1 MGLEIPDLDDRTFEE
16 LVTDARKR
24 IPVHAEEWTD
34 HNHHDPGVTIL
45 ELFAWIAESDIYE
58 IDQVTDAH
66 VEKYLKLLGVRPA
79 RPTPASAWLSVSPPV
94 DKPTK
99 RIPAGERLT
108 VEDVAGDVHTFET
121 DRPVQTTRATIS
133 TVVSNHRRGRTDNAN
148 ANATDGMYFLAF
160 GERAGRG
167 SAMYVGFDGDPFGA
181 ADVLDLRVD
190 FHEVN
195 LPDPATHGEE
205 DGAEAVEFDPSVR
218 VAWQYCT
225 DYEEWYRER
234 SWEDLTVLRDET
246 NQLYGGGTVR
256 LEQPSDWSTEAA
268 AILDQRRP
276 RRWIRCA
283 VEEPG
288 FEVPPQLD
296 SVRTNAVPARH
307 RTRETGDVLEHADG
321 GVETTALPDQT
332 FTFEHAPVL
341 DASITVGG
349 EPWTAVS
356 DFDASGS
363 VDRHYVLDSERG
375 TLHFGDEIRGKIPA
389 PDQQVV
395 AEWYVHGG
403 GSAGN
408 VSGGA
413 TWHFEADEFAD
424 IDVAAPAGATGG
436 RDAETLDEAL
446 LRHARDRETPY
457 RAATAEDFEYVAT
470 HTPGLRFGRAAAI
483 VEREAHDGH
492 CADPKSV
499 RVVTVPFSTR
509 ERAIPS
515 EGFLDAVQCHLQRHR
530 LLTDRVSAEPP
541 VYVGVGVTA
550 EVELDP
556 GRSAAERAAAVEDA
570 LHSFIDPLEGFDGD
584 GWPFGR
590 PLYRSEL
597 YETIERVDGVD
608 CVYDLSITA
617 DGNVDIDADGNVQIP
632 DTALLYSMGHTVE
645 IRRDRKDCG
654 RRS

>member
-1 MGLEIPDLDDRTFEE
+1 MSLEIPELDDRTFEE
-16 LVTDARKR
+16 LVMDARKR
-24 IPVHAEEWTD
+24 IPVHAEAWTD

-58 IDQVTDAH
+58 LDQVTDAH

-79 RPTPASAWLSVSPPV
+79 RPTSASAWLSLSPP
-94 DKPTK
+94 DGEPAT
-99 RIPAGERLT
+99 RIPAGERLA
-108 VEDVAGDVHTFET
+108 VEDVTGEVYTFET
-121 DRPVQTTRATIS
+121 ERSVQTTRARIS
-133 TVVSNHRRGRTDNAN
+133 AVVSNHRRGRTDNSTAN
-148 ANATDGMYFLAF
+148 ETDGMYFLAF
-160 GERAGRG
+160 GERAARR
-167 SAMYVGFDGDPFGA
+167 SAMYIGFDGDPFGA

-190 FHEVN
+190 FHEAN

-205 DGAEAVEFDPSVR
+205 DGASAVEFDPSVR

-234 SWEDLTVLRDET
+234 SWKDLTVLCDET

-256 LEQPSDWSTEAA
+256 LERPSDWSTEEA

-276 RRWIRCA
+276 RQWIRCT
-283 VEEPG
+283 VEKPG
-288 FEVPPQLD
+288 FEIPPQLD
-296 SVRTNAVPARH
+296 SIRTNAVPVRH
-307 RTRETGDVLEHADG
+307 RTGETGAVLEHVDG
-321 GVETTALPDQT
+321 GSETTALPDQT
-332 FTFEHAPVL
+332 FAFEHAPVL
-341 DASITVGG
+341 DASITVDG
-349 EPWTAVS
+349 EPWTAVT

-363 VDRHYVLDSERG
+363 ADRHYVLDSEHG
-375 TLHFGDEIRGKIPA
+375 MVHFGDETRGKIPD
-389 PDQQVV
+389 PGQQVV
-395 AEWYVHGG
+395 AGWYVHGG

-408 VSGGA
+408 VSA
-413 TWHFEADEFAD
+413 DAAWHFEADEFAD
-424 IDVAAPAGATGG
+424 IDVAAPSGATGG
-436 RDAETLDEAL
+436 CDAETLEAAL
-446 LRHARDRETPY
+446 SGHARDRETPY
-457 RAATAEDFEYVAT
+457 RAVTAEDFEYVAT

-483 VEREAHDGH
+483 VERETHDGD
-492 CADPKSV
+492 CADSKSV

-530 LLTDRVSAEPP
+530 LLTDRVAAEPP
-541 VYVGVGVTA
+541 LYVGVEVIA

-570 LHSFIDPLEGFDGD
+570 LHAFIDPLEGFDGD

-608 CVYDLSITA
+608 CVYDLSITI
-617 DGNVDIDADGNVQIP
+617 DGDADIDADGNALIP
-632 DTALLYSMGHTVE
+632 ETALLYSSGHTVD
-645 IRRDRKDCG
+645 IRRDRTGCA